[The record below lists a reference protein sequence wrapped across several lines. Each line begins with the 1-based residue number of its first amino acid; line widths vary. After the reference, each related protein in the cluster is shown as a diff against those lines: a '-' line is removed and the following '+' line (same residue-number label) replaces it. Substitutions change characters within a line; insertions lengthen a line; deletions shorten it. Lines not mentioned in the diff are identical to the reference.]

1 MLFSFSWNT
10 HFEKKIKL
18 NYFLAILRHELKV
31 LARGVSSVLWNPI
44 FGRNTRKI
52 HLISYNILWE
62 NMHAFWMASFQ
73 CLAKSLHEIQLA
85 LGDRHLISCQQ

>member
-52 HLISYNILWE
+52 HLISYNF
-62 NMHAFWMASFQ
+62 MGKHA
-73 CLAKSLHEIQLA
+73 CLLDGQFSMS
-85 LGDRHLISCQQ
+85 G